1 MARVREKAGGDP
13 AKRQEA
19 DGPHRSPVGHCQPVT
34 LTWSETGALS
44 FPSNVR
50 QCSGQRGD
58 VV

>member
-1 MARVREKAGGDP
+1 MREKAGGDP